1 MKLNKTILFG
11 FLFIALGGFVF
22 ISDILNPIIR
32 PITYTFLMGS
42 SKGKDIMFFALMGI
56 LLILSQIIPRKIDVT
71 KYLKISIV
79 IGSVLLILGNLLEVV
94 FRLQMGIK
102 LNTVFCSMTNT
113 MSSTSILHTHLLK
126 SILGEVITKIMG
138 PFVQSNINTGV
149 GLYSYVPTVGFLIIL
164 LIPVLF
170 ITLTFANQKRPWPTT
185 ILLSFFSSC
194 LIIGAID
201 GGLWGTPAMVG
212 IIGIWYIYR
221 NGYYLN
227 EFIASILND
236 NKLLKENEKIPAPY
250 QKDKLSKKRFI
261 LKRALPILVIVLMLF
276 LRCGIGIAGAEVDYY
291 TVNIENMSDDI
302 DFGHIPMEKIDNTT
316 YHVTSNYNEMQLLN
330 DLKVPLNNS
339 CEYYTVSWNIFS
351 YF

>member
-1 MKLNKTILFG
+1 
-11 FLFIALGGFVF
+11 
-22 ISDILNPIIR
+22 
-32 PITYTFLMGS
+32 
-42 SKGKDIMFFALMGI
+42 MGI

-170 ITLTFANQKRPWPTT
+170 ITLTFANQKRPWPTA
-185 ILLSFFSSC
+185 ILLSFC
-194 LIIGAID
+194 HIGNTI
-201 GGLWGTPAMVG
+201 
-212 IIGIWYIYR
+212 
-221 NGYYLN
+221 
-227 EFIASILND
+227 S
-236 NKLLKENEKIPAPY
+236 
-250 QKDKLSKKRFI
+250 LSKLFTEKGHRYQRCPF
-261 LKRALPILVIVLMLF
+261 LFHTMLF
-276 LRCGIGIAGAEVDYY
+276 YFL
-291 TVNIENMSDDI
+291 
-302 DFGHIPMEKIDNTT
+302 
-316 YHVTSNYNEMQLLN
+316 
-330 DLKVPLNNS
+330 
-339 CEYYTVSWNIFS
+339 FS
-351 YF
+351 FF